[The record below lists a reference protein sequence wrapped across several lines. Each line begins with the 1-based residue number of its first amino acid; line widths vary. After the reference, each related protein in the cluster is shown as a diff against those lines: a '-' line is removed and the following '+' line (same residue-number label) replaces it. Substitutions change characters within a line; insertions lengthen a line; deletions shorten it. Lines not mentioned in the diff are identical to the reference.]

1 MKRKMIALP
10 LAISSILLLGACG
23 EDDTDVDNIEV
34 NDPIMEDDG
43 ENDTGIENDANK
55 EDEEMEE
62 DDSTEDNSNDSSDD
76 SNE

>member
-43 ENDTGIENDANK
+43 ENDTGIENEANN

-62 DDSTEDNSNDSSDD
+62 DDSTEDNSTDSSDD

>member
-1 MKRKMIALP
+1 MKRRMIALP

-34 NDPIMEDDG
+34 NDPILEDDG
-43 ENDTGIENDANK
+43 ENDTGIENEANN

>member
-43 ENDTGIENDANK
+43 ENDTGIENEANN

-62 DDSTEDNSNDSSDD
+62 EDSTEDNSTDSSDD

>member
-34 NDPIMEDDG
+34 NDQILEDDG
-43 ENDTGIENDANK
+43 ENDTGIDNEANN

>member
-43 ENDTGIENDANK
+43 ENDTGIENEANN
-55 EDEEMEE
+55 EDEEMVE
-62 DDSTEDNSNDSSDD
+62 DDSTEDNSTDSSDD

>member
-43 ENDTGIENDANK
+43 ENDSGIENEANN

-62 DDSTEDNSNDSSDD
+62 DDSTEDNSTDSSDD

>member
-34 NDPIMEDDG
+34 NDPILEDDG
-43 ENDTGIENDANK
+43 ENDTGIDNEANN

>member
-1 MKRKMIALP
+1 MKRKTIALP

-43 ENDTGIENDANK
+43 ENDTGIENDANN